1 MNPKCEKP
9 ISTNLSYL
17 DSWLAEFSN
26 TDSMRLGAD
35 YEILATSL
43 DLVCR
48 SPILQTILLTCLAWF
63 MPLHS
68 LDAPGS
74 LHSAARGGDVWEK
87 VANANPIHVVTDHKS
102 QSNVGWL
109 VSPGLVVVTEQLK
122 SHFPEC
128 KPIAVNVVNR
138 SWLPY
143 FGLFPER
150 CIGDLLP
157 HNLRING
164 VSSAGIY
171 YQGMV
176 LEMNDSGNQL
186 GFVSNGPRGRI
197 ICTRERRAA
206 LIKVGISAR
215 HFVPVSESSEL
226 TVPRN
231 LEGRRGGEEIIDAAR
246 EFLRNSGGSLSTY
259 FPGW

>member
-1 MNPKCEKP
+1 
-9 ISTNLSYL
+9 
-17 DSWLAEFSN
+17 
-26 TDSMRLGAD
+26 MRLSFDA
-35 YEILATSL
+35 YELEVPPSSRTTLLSTS
-43 DLVCR
+43 
-48 SPILQTILLTCLAWF
+48 I
-63 MPLHS
+63 
-68 LDAPGS
+68 
-74 LHSAARGGDVWEK
+74 ARGGDVWEK

-102 QSNVGWL
+102 QSKVGWL

-138 SWLPY
+138 SWSPY

-164 VSSAGIY
+164 VSSAGIW

-186 GFVSNGPRGRI
+186 GFVSNWPRGRI

-206 LIKVGISAR
+206 LVKAGISAR
-215 HFVPVSESSEL
+215 HFVPVSESSGL
-226 TVPRN
+226 TVPRQ

-246 EFLRNSGGSLSTY
+246 EFLRKRGDSLSTY